1 MSHRLF
7 RILAAFTPAKLE
19 AWCRLLVAL
28 SFVFLILLFVVLVL
42 AVLLVWT
49 LAELDKLGYGPG
61 FFILLM
67 KFLKPSI

>member
-1 MSHRLF
+1 MLKD
-7 RILAAFTPAKLE
+7 LAAFTPAKLE

-28 SFVFLILLFVVLVL
+28 SFFFLVLLFVVIVL
-42 AVLLVWT
+42 AIILVWT
-49 LAELDKLGYGPG
+49 LAELGKLGYGPE

>member
-1 MSHRLF
+1 MSHRLLKD
-7 RILAAFTPAKLE
+7 LAAFTPAKLE
-19 AWCRLLVAL
+19 AWCPLLVAL

>member
-1 MSHRLF
+1 MSHRLLKD
-7 RILAAFTPAKLE
+7 LAAFTPAKLE

-28 SFVFLILLFVVLVL
+28 GFFFLVLLFVVIVL

-49 LAELDKLGYGPG
+49 LAELAKLGYGPG

>member
-7 RILAAFTPAKLE
+7 RILASFTPAKLK
-19 AWCRLLVAL
+19 AWRRVIISL
-28 SFVFLILLFVVLVL
+28 SFFFLILLFVVLVL